1 MDWIT
6 IVGIIA
12 AFFTIVSTLYL
23 IFVKVRRFMKAVDT
37 RLVALEDSFKIREEL
52 VLTEEIVVLNED
64 NNRTYTLKEGTV
76 VIVYNVVDDI
86 VEFVT
91 KDRLITAKANIKNFK
106 QEEQK

>member
-12 AFFTIVSTLYL
+12 ASFTIISTVYLVVS
-23 IFVKVRRFMKAVDT
+23 KVRRFMKAVDT

-52 VLTEEIVVLNED
+52 ILTEEIVVLNED
-64 NNRTYTLKEGTV
+64 NNRTYTLREGTV
-76 VIVYNVVDDI
+76 VIVYNIVDDI

-91 KDRLITAKANIKNFK
+91 KDRLITAKANIKNFR
-106 QEEQK
+106 QEEIK

>member
-12 AFFTIVSTLYL
+12 ASFTIVSTLYL

>member
-1 MDWIT
+1 MDLIT
-6 IVGIIA
+6 IISISA
-12 AFFTIVSTLYL
+12 ATITTVSFLYL
-23 IFVKVRRFMKAVDT
+23 VIVRVKRFMKSIDT

-52 VLTEEIVVLNED
+52 VLTEEIVVLNEG

-76 VIVYNVVDDI
+76 VIIYNIVDDI

-106 QEEQK
+106 QEEVK